1 MGLVALLHKHGRL
14 ACAAMVAVLLLML
27 QLSVAPAPTATP
39 SAELS
44 KPPAELRELA
54 TGPGC
59 SPVCGMKLK
68 AGAAK
73 VKIEGEE
80 ECVYSPEQAHEPV
93 KALQS
98 WG

>member
-1 MGLVALLHKHGRL
+1 MVALLHKHGRP
-14 ACAAMVAVLLLML
+14 ACAAMVAVLVLML
-27 QLSVAPAPTATP
+27 QLSVAPTATP
-39 SAELS
+39 SAQLS

-80 ECVYSPEQAHEPV
+80 VCVYSPEQAHEPV